1 MKRPA
6 VDTNTL
12 LAILGLLGLAL
23 GLFIGLPPISLP
35 GPGAALAVPGC
46 LLIAYAVMPD
56 RAEGGPG

>member
-6 VDTNTL
+6 VDPNTV
-12 LAILGLLGLAL
+12 LALVGLFALSIGLA
-23 GLFIGLPPISLP
+23 IGLPPIAFL